1 MRNTQN
7 VVFEKNT
14 PMNRAKGNKGED
26 IAVKYIE
33 QIGGEVIYRNYYIRG
48 GEVDIIFCDADVTV
62 FCEVKMRS
70 RTDFGTPCEAVNF
83 QKQKRICKAALSYA
97 SKNKRVDDNYRF
109 DIIEIFGGKVNH
121 IKAAFEFIEPA
132 IF

>member
-1 MRNTQN
+1 MS
-7 VVFEKNT
+7 
-14 PMNRAKGNKGED
+14 RAKGNKGED

-33 QIGGEVIYRNYYIRG
+33 QNGGEILYRNYYIRG
-48 GEVDIIFCDADVTV
+48 GEVDIIFSDADVTV

-70 RTDFGTPCEAVNF
+70 RADYGAPCEAVNF
-83 QKQKRICKAALSYA
+83 QKQKRICKAALDYA

-109 DIIEIFGGKVNH
+109 DIIEIFSGKVNH